1 MHNRARRARE
11 GKCIIVKFTPHC
23 SGVIEILVFVNYCAL
38 SSLPCRND
46 LFHEYLTEITDT
58 KFCDSTVAE
67 VIGILLVSSRMPFVL
82 TRIFV
87 LFFCALYYV
96 QHSDFIFFLQLR
108 ITRLVRLKA
117 RLPGAV

>member
-1 MHNRARRARE
+1 M
-11 GKCIIVKFTPHC
+11 
-23 SGVIEILVFVNYCAL
+23 
-38 SSLPCRND
+38 
-46 LFHEYLTEITDT
+46 DT
-58 KFCDSTVAE
+58 KFCDSTAAE

-87 LFFCALYYV
+87 FFCALYYV

-108 ITRLVRLKA
+108 ITRLVRLEA